1 MWKTN
6 FFGQTFIQESQ
17 NMNFYRSSVSINKKQ
32 DIIEMKNNNT
42 NIQYKV
48 VPIKGS

>member
-1 MWKTN
+1 MV
-6 FFGQTFIQESQ
+6 E
-17 NMNFYRSSVSINKKQ
+17 MVAAEAMYRPVTATEAINKKQ

>member
-1 MWKTN
+1 MEMQYKDDSN
-6 FFGQTFIQESQ
+6 QPLYSLCKPDP
-17 NMNFYRSSVSINKKQ
+17 INKKQ